1 MEMRKLG
8 RSGMKVAPIC
18 FGGNVFGW
26 TIDQETSFAV
36 LDAYV
41 EGGGNFIDSADVYS
55 AWAPGHKGGE
65 SETVLGNWMKER
77 GNRDSMIIA
86 TKLGNPMGKDANQRG
101 LSRRWMMKAVED
113 SLQRLQTDY
122 IDLYQAH
129 IDDNDSPQEETLRA
143 FDDLVSQGKVRYI
156 GASNFSSWR
165 LALSLGESDKNGY
178 VRYSSLQPV
187 YHLLN
192 RADFERELEPLC
204 LDQQIGVISYSSL
217 ASGFLTG
224 KYRPNKELPTS
235 PRAKAIQTRY
245 MNEHGYA
252 VLDKVEELAEA
263 HKATNTQIALAWIL
277 ARPAITAPIVSATSV
292 AQTKEL
298 LGALEVKL
306 SADDLATLDK
316 VSSWK

>member
-1 MEMRKLG
+1 MRKLG

-65 SETVLGNWMKER
+65 SETVLGHWMKER